1 MLKLF
6 AWEAYMLKELAH
18 RRLNE
23 LKQERKGRMLELLF
37 GEINVTLPLITKV
50 TTYGIY
56 VGFHP
61 QIW

>member
-1 MLKLF
+1 
-6 AWEAYMLKELAH
+6 MLKELAR
-18 RRLNE
+18 RRLDE

-61 QIW
+61 